1 MATELAPV
9 TPEVLRWARESIGV
23 SLDEAARRA
32 GVPVQRIEAW
42 EVGQSE
48 PTVAKL
54 RALAQLYQRPLAV
67 FFLPEPPLTFDAMRD
82 FRRLPGEDDHSW
94 SRALHKVFRR
104 ALDQQEIA
112 MELMEED
119 GVAPSSS
126 IPAVSLDTSAEAA
139 GQIARRV
146 LGITVSEQFSWR
158 KPDESFVGWL
168 QAVEALN
175 VFVLRTSDV
184 ALEEMRGFSIS
195 SGRIPM
201 IVINALDWPRG
212 QVFTMLHEF
221 AHLMLRQGG
230 LCDLLE
236 PDSKEGREVEAWC
249 NAVAGATLMPRE
261 QFLDNEVIGPIGV
274 RDWDDETLVQLS
286 HRWGVSREAVL
297 RRLVT
302 LHRASHDFYRIKRQ
316 EYLAAYAAQREEER
330 DRRRRSAGGG
340 PPPYRMAV
348 RDRGKPYI
356 RLILDAYHREAIS
369 ASSAAS
375 LLTLK
380 LKHLAAIER
389 EVGT

>member
-32 GVPVQRIEAW
+32 GVPVERIEAW

-82 FRRLPGEDDHSW
+82 FRRLPGQGDRSW

-104 ALDQQEIA
+104 ALSQQENA

-119 GVAPSSS
+119 GVTPASS
-126 IPAVSLDTSAEAA
+126 IPAVSRDTSTEAA
-139 GQIARRV
+139 GQIARRA
-146 LGITVSEQFSWR
+146 LGITLNEQFSWR
-158 KPDESFVGWL
+158 KPDDAFAGWL
-168 QAVEALN
+168 QAIEALN
-175 VFVLRTSDV
+175 VFVLRSSDV

-195 SGRIPM
+195 TRSIPI

-212 QVFTMLHEF
+212 QVFTLLHEF
-221 AHLMLRQGG
+221 AHLMLREGG

-236 PDSKEGREVEAWC
+236 PDSKEGREVETWC

-261 QFLDNEVIGPIGV
+261 QFLDNEVIGPDGV
-274 RDWDDETLVQLS
+274 RDWDDDVLAQLS
-286 HRWGVSREAVL
+286 NRWGVSQEAAL

-302 LHRASHDFYRIKRQ
+302 LHRTSPEFYRIKRQ
-316 EYLAAYAAQREEER
+316 EYLAAYAAQREEELA
-330 DRRRRSAGGG
+330 RRRRSTGG
-340 PPPYRMAV
+340 PPPYRMTI
-348 RDRGKPYI
+348 RDRGKPYV
-356 RLILDAYHREAIS
+356 RLVLDAYHREAIS
-369 ASSAAS
+369 ASSAS
-375 LLTLK
+375 NLLSLK
-380 LKHLAAIER
+380 LKHLAALEH
-389 EVGT
+389 EVGG